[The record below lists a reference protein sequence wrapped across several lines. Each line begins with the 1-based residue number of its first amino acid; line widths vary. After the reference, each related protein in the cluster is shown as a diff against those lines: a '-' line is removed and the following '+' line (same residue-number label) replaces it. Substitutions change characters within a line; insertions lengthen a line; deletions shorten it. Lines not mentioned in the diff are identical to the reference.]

1 MNIIRCLLSALAF
14 VGLVLISG
22 CSDSTP
28 PKAPEPGA
36 SPVAA
41 PTVTVLKWG
50 PQSTKVGVGFAVQSN
65 GNSALWFEQRG
76 LYVAGSAEVWF
87 DQTRLQG
94 VALKPNEAGSAEVP
108 PELLTKAGKYPV
120 YLKLQP
126 SGQRVELGIFEVMP

>member
-1 MNIIRCLLSALAF
+1 
-14 VGLVLISG
+14 
-22 CSDSTP
+22 
-28 PKAPEPGA
+28 
-36 SPVAA
+36 
-41 PTVTVLKWG
+41 
-50 PQSTKVGVGFAVQSN
+50 VQSN

-126 SGQRVELGIFEVMP
+126 GGQRVELGIFEVTP